1 MNGKAMWQA
10 ICVMVTGFSCSCLIY
25 TFGPSEFM
33 ASTPI
38 AALVLLIIAFVVY
51 SILGED

>member
-1 MNGKAMWQA
+1 MSGRAMWQA
-10 ICVMVTGFSCSCLIY
+10 VCVMVIGFSCSCLVY
-25 TFGPSEFM
+25 TSGPSEFM

-51 SILGED
+51 SILEED

>member
-1 MNGKAMWQA
+1 MSGKARLKA
-10 ICVMVTGFSCSCLIY
+10 LCVMVTGFSCSCLIY

-38 AALVLLIIAFVVY
+38 ASLVLLIIAFVVY
-51 SILGED
+51 SILEED

>member
-10 ICVMVTGFSCSCLIY
+10 ICVTIIGFSCSCIIY
-25 TFGPSEFM
+25 TFGPSELM
-33 ASTPI
+33 ANNPI
-38 AALVLLIIAFVVY
+38 APFVLLIIAFVVY